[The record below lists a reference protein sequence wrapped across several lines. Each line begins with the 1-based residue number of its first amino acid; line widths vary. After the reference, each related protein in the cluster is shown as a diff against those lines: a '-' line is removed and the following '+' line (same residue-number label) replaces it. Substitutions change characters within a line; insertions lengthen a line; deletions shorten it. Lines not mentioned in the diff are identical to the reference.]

1 MTAPVLPQW
10 GMNMTFGE
18 LCDFPLLA
26 GYVLI
31 LAVVLGA
38 VFGSFLNCM
47 AWRMVH
53 HESVWKGRSHC
64 ATCGHPLKAADLV
77 PVFSYLFLR
86 GKCRYCG
93 EKISPRYMI
102 AELVSAGL
110 WTACVLRFGLGWET
124 VRAVALIC
132 VLFTLSLVD
141 LESWRIPNSL
151 IAAALV
157 VYAVTFPFIELGLP
171 GRLSAVPG
179 AGAAVETAGNTAAG
193 IQMAAVGA
201 GTAGSGAAGLAGT
214 AGRALLHS
222 LGGGLLIGG
231 GLLVLSV
238 IFDRVTGREG
248 LGGGDIKLFFAAGIY
263 LGAAGG
269 LLCVIVSCFVGLIF
283 AGFRKN
289 QKIPFGPAISIGIVL
304 TMFFGDPIIRWYLG
318 LL

>member
-1 MTAPVLPQW
+1 
-10 GMNMTFGE
+10 MTFRE

-26 GYVLI
+26 GYVLVLTI
-31 LAVVLGA
+31 VLGA

-77 PVFSYLFLR
+77 PVLSYLLLR

-110 WTACVLRFGLGWET
+110 WMLCILRFGLSWET

-141 LESWRIPNSL
+141 LESWCIPNSM
-151 IAAALV
+151 IVAALV
-157 VYAVTFPFIELGLP
+157 IYAVTFPLIELGLS
-171 GRLSAVPG
+171 GSLSAASG
-179 AGAAVETAGNTAAG
+179 AGAAADITASGATGPAG
-193 IQMAAVGA
+193 I
-201 GTAGSGAAGLAGT
+201 

-231 GLLVLSV
+231 GLLVLSL
-238 IFDRVTGREG
+238 IFDKITGKEG
-248 LGGGDIKLFFAAGIY
+248 LGGGDIKLFFAAGVY
-263 LGAAGG
+263 LGAIGG
-269 LLCVIVSCFVGLIF
+269 LLCVILSCFVGLIF

-289 QKIPFGPAISIGIVL
+289 QKIPFGPAISIGTVL
-304 TMFFGDPIIRWYLG
+304 TLFFGEPMIQWYLS

>member
-1 MTAPVLPQW
+1 
-10 GMNMTFGE
+10 MTFRE

-26 GYVLI
+26 GYVLALTI
-31 LAVVLGA
+31 VLGA

-77 PVFSYLFLR
+77 PVLSYLLLR

-110 WTACVLRFGLGWET
+110 WMLCILRFGLSWET

-141 LESWRIPNSL
+141 LESWRIPNSM
-151 IAAALV
+151 IVAALV
-157 VYAVTFPFIELGLP
+157 IYAVTFPFIELGLP
-171 GRLSAVPG
+171 GSLSAASG
-179 AGAAVETAGNTAAG
+179 AGAAADITASGATGPAG
-193 IQMAAVGA
+193 I
-201 GTAGSGAAGLAGT
+201 

-231 GLLVLSV
+231 GLLVLSL
-238 IFDRVTGREG
+238 IFDKITGKEG
-248 LGGGDIKLFFAAGIY
+248 LGGGDIKLFFAAGVY
-263 LGAAGG
+263 LGAIGG
-269 LLCVIVSCFVGLIF
+269 LLCVILSCFVGLIF

-289 QKIPFGPAISIGIVL
+289 QKIPFGPAISIGTVL
-304 TMFFGDPIIRWYLG
+304 TLFFGEPVIQWYLS

>member
-1 MTAPVLPQW
+1 
-10 GMNMTFGE
+10 MTFRE

-26 GYVLI
+26 GYVLVLTI
-31 LAVVLGA
+31 VLGA

-77 PVFSYLFLR
+77 PVLSYLLLR

-110 WTACVLRFGLGWET
+110 WMLCILRFGLSWET

-141 LESWRIPNSL
+141 LESWRIPNSM
-151 IAAALV
+151 IVAALV
-157 VYAVTFPFIELGLP
+157 IYAVTFPFIELGLP
-171 GRLSAVPG
+171 GSLSAASG
-179 AGAAVETAGNTAAG
+179 AGAAADITASGATGPAG
-193 IQMAAVGA
+193 I
-201 GTAGSGAAGLAGT
+201 

-231 GLLVLSV
+231 GLLVLSL
-238 IFDRVTGREG
+238 IFDKITGKEG
-248 LGGGDIKLFFAAGIY
+248 LGGGDIKLFFAAGVY
-263 LGAAGG
+263 LGAIGG
-269 LLCVIVSCFVGLIF
+269 LLCVILSCFVGLIF

-289 QKIPFGPAISIGIVL
+289 QKIPFGPAISIGTVL
-304 TMFFGDPIIRWYLG
+304 TLFFGEPVIQWYLS

>member
-1 MTAPVLPQW
+1 
-10 GMNMTFGE
+10 MTFRE

-26 GYVLI
+26 GYVLVLTI
-31 LAVVLGA
+31 VLGA

-77 PVFSYLFLR
+77 PVLSYLLLR

-93 EKISPRYMI
+93 EKIPPRYMI

-110 WTACVLRFGLGWET
+110 WMLCILRFGLSWET

-141 LESWRIPNSL
+141 LESWRIPNSM
-151 IAAALV
+151 IVAALV
-157 VYAVTFPFIELGLP
+157 IYAVTFPLIELGLP
-171 GRLSAVPG
+171 GSLSAASG
-179 AGAAVETAGNTAAG
+179 AGAAADITASGATGPAG
-193 IQMAAVGA
+193 I
-201 GTAGSGAAGLAGT
+201 

-231 GLLVLSV
+231 GLLVLSL
-238 IFDRVTGREG
+238 IFDKITGKEG
-248 LGGGDIKLFFAAGIY
+248 LGGGDIKLFFAAGVY
-263 LGAAGG
+263 LGAIGG
-269 LLCVIVSCFVGLIF
+269 LLCVILSCFVGLIF

-289 QKIPFGPAISIGIVL
+289 QKIPFGPAISIGTVL
-304 TMFFGDPIIRWYLG
+304 TLFFGEPVIQWYLS

>member
-1 MTAPVLPQW
+1 
-10 GMNMTFGE
+10 MTFRE

-26 GYVLI
+26 GYVLVLTI
-31 LAVVLGA
+31 VLGA

-77 PVFSYLFLR
+77 PVLSYLLLR

-110 WTACVLRFGLGWET
+110 WMLCILRFGLSWET

-141 LESWRIPNSL
+141 LESWRIPNSM
-151 IAAALV
+151 IVAALV
-157 VYAVTFPFIELGLP
+157 IYAVTFPLIELGLP
-171 GRLSAVPG
+171 GSLSAASG
-179 AGAAVETAGNTAAG
+179 AGAAADITASGATGPAG
-193 IQMAAVGA
+193 I
-201 GTAGSGAAGLAGT
+201 

-231 GLLVLSV
+231 GLLVLSL
-238 IFDRVTGREG
+238 IFDKITGKEG
-248 LGGGDIKLFFAAGIY
+248 LGGGDIKLFFAAGVY
-263 LGAAGG
+263 LGAIGG
-269 LLCVIVSCFVGLIF
+269 LLCVILSCFVGLIF

-289 QKIPFGPAISIGIVL
+289 QKIPFGPAISIGTVL
-304 TMFFGDPIIRWYLG
+304 TLFFGEPVIQWYLS

>member
-1 MTAPVLPQW
+1 
-10 GMNMTFGE
+10 MTFRE

-26 GYVLI
+26 GYVLV
-31 LAVVLGA
+31 LSVVLGA

-47 AWRMVH
+47 AWRTVH

-110 WTACVLRFGLGWET
+110 WTACVLRFGLTWET

-132 VLFTLSLVD
+132 VLFVVSLVD
-141 LESWRIPNSL
+141 LESWRIPNRL

-157 VYAVTFPFIELGLP
+157 IYAVTFPFIELGLP
-171 GRLSAVPG
+171 GSLSAASGTGMTAAVAGNAGTQLAASG
-179 AGAAVETAGNTAAG
+179 AGAAADMT
-193 IQMAAVGA
+193 
-201 GTAGSGAAGLAGT
+201 GSTAAGLAGT
-214 AGRALLHS
+214 AGSALLHS
-222 LGGGLLIGG
+222 LGGGILIGG
-231 GLLVLSV
+231 GLLLLSV
-238 IFDRVTGREG
+238 VFDKITGKEG
-248 LGGGDIKLFFAAGIY
+248 LGGGDIKLFFAAGVY
-263 LGAAGG
+263 LGALGG

-304 TMFFGDPIIRWYLG
+304 TMFFGEPVIRWYLG

>member
-1 MTAPVLPQW
+1 
-10 GMNMTFGE
+10 MTFRE

-26 GYVLI
+26 GYVLV
-31 LAVVLGA
+31 LAIVLGA

-77 PVFSYLFLR
+77 PVFSYLFLK

-157 VYAVTFPFIELGLP
+157 IYAVTFPFIELGLP
-171 GRLSAVPG
+171 ERLSTVCSSDAAVKAAG
-179 AGAAVETAGNTAAG
+179 SAVTGAAAKAAG
-193 IQMAAVGA
+193 SAVTGTQLAASGA
-201 GTAGSGAAGLAGT
+201 DAAGSLAAGLAGT

-238 IFDRVTGREG
+238 IFDRITGKEG

-263 LGAAGG
+263 LGAPGG

-304 TMFFGDPIIRWYLG
+304 TMFFGDPIIQWYLG